1 MLITMLLYYIS
12 NFGYQHALYMQCFNE
27 KVLMSVHGVL
37 VGPTLGFCV
46 IG

>member
-1 MLITMLLYYIS
+1 MLIMMLLYYIS
-12 NFGYQHALYMQCFNE
+12 HFGYQHALYMQCFNK
-27 KVLMSVHGVL
+27 KVFMSVLGVL